1 MFGTLKMRHKKCPYS
16 SFAKTMADELDA
28 MKSVPVGCKSKGSE
42 MLGYPKRCNYLC
54 ANRENTKIMGY
65 PTIFARLSLGLNVI
79 ESVTADE
86 KKSGNRHFA
95 KRVSP
100 LRVNH

>member
-1 MFGTLKMRHKKCPYS
+1 MNKRRPYS
-16 SFAKTMADELDA
+16 SFAKAMTDKLDVTIN
-28 MKSVPVGCKSKGSE
+28 VPISRKSKGSE